1 MPRAVRPRLDGI
13 VAGVDGCRGGW
24 TVALADATSILD
36 VRVVPTF
43 ADVVALG
50 CAAVA
55 VDMPIGLLDRGPR
68 TCDVEARRRLGP
80 RRSSVFPT
88 PLRPMLH
95 AATYADALAI
105 AGISKQAFNLLP
117 KIREVDAVMTP
128 RRQRTIVEVHP
139 ELCFSRLLGAPC
151 RAPKRTP
158 EGRAER
164 LAGLDLTLDRP
175 PAGAAWD
182 DVLDACVLVET
193 ARRLVA
199 GEVERLGDG
208 VRDARGLRCEIV
220 L

>member
-1 MPRAVRPRLDGI
+1 VI

-24 TVALADATSILD
+24 AVALADEDSILD
-36 VRVVPTF
+36 LRIAPTF
-43 ADVVALG
+43 ADVIALR
-50 CAAVA
+50 CDAVA

-68 TCDVEARRRLGP
+68 ACDVEARRRLGP

-88 PLRPMLH
+88 PLRPML
-95 AATYADALAI
+95 ATATYAEASAV
-105 AGISKQAFNLLP
+105 AGLSKQTFHLLP

-139 ELCFSRLLGAPC
+139 ELCFAALLGAPC
-151 RAPKRTP
+151 RAPKRTS

-164 LAGLDLTLDRP
+164 LAAVMPPIDRP

-182 DVLDACVLVET
+182 DVLDACALVQT
-193 ARRLVA
+193 ARRLVR
-199 GEVERLGDG
+199 GTVERLGDG
-208 VRDARGLRCEIV
+208 ARDARGLRCEIV